1 MADSQITLMTW
12 GQRSI
17 GNGVEE
23 KTPAT
28 GKQEELVRK
37 VHTGEPVIHGSQ
49 HTSEPLHQSEG
60 KPGYRSI
67 RRFGTESC
75 GRKAVATP
83 PEDRFSIERK
93 RSQETRQGA
102 CEILETRMPDK
113 PLLIRVRSVPD
124 FRETTFNPVTK
135 GGRKRCG
142 EAR

>member
-12 GQRSI
+12 GLRSI
-17 GNGVEE
+17 GNSVEE
-23 KTPAT
+23 KTPAI

-37 VHTGEPVIHGSQ
+37 AHTGEPVIHGSQ

-93 RSQETRQGA
+93 RSQETREGHAKSSRRGCPISRCLSGLGA
-102 CEILETRMPDK
+102 CPTSGK
-113 PLLIRVRSVPD
+113 
-124 FRETTFNPVTK
+124 TTVNPVTE

-142 EAR
+142 EVR